1 MSFPDFGPYDV
12 TIIHQ
17 GTLADDFKLRS
28 SRAVADVKAGLIAA
42 ITADYEVD
50 LCGIGASGVIVPV
63 GIFVYPADN
72 GSLLPSP
79 TKVHGQITIAKQ
91 FGSFETTV
99 YENLT
104 YVVGQKLYCS
114 ANSKLTNVVP
124 STVSGAYKDYEIGI
138 VTKIP
143 GTEGVLGFDLRI

>member
-1 MSFPDFGPYDV
+1 
-12 TIIHQ
+12 
-17 GTLADDFKLRS
+17 
-28 SRAVADVKAGLIAA
+28 
-42 ITADYEVD
+42 
-50 LCGIGASGVIVPV
+50 
-63 GIFVYPADN
+63 
-72 GSLLPSP
+72 LLPSP